1 MALKALTIV
10 STLALCLAAAGVV
23 QADGPDSASQ
33 RLYLGVRGGATLALD
48 DDGKIND
55 VLHDH
60 GFTAQA
66 RTSTSSGMYGGY
78 LGYWVAPRIAVEAG
92 IDHLGSYDVRVNGA
106 AISDISRIASDIKSL
121 KPVGG
126 RAEYL
131 QVRFSTPVVE
141 RFSLSSGVGIFFSQ
155 DSGSLVMPGGSVD
168 LAKNRM
174 GGMTEL
180 GANYQ
185 LWRGLDLRAGWQA
198 YVTTNFDLV
207 NVFHGG
213 VEFRFGQ

>member
-10 STLALCLAAAGVV
+10 STLTLCLAAAGTA
-23 QADGPDSASQ
+23 QADGADSAMQ
-33 RLYLGVRGGATLALD
+33 RLYLGARGGATLALD

-60 GFTAQA
+60 GYTAQA

-92 IDHLGSYDVRVNGA
+92 IDHLGSYDVHVNGA
-106 AISDISRIASDIKSL
+106 GTSDISRIASDIKSL
-121 KPVGG
+121 KPLGG

-131 QVRFSTPVVE
+131 QARFSTPVVD

-155 DSGSLVMPGGSVD
+155 DSGSLITPGGSVD
-168 LAKNRM
+168 LAKNRI
-174 GGMTEL
+174 GGMTDVSV
-180 GANYQ
+180 GYK